1 AKQFGVSIS
10 REALRKLL
18 HRKGL
23 SWTRPTYTLAK
34 GNLDEQKQFEKQMD
48 LIKKKLDHQGDRRC
62 CSSVH
67 R

>member
-1 AKQFGVSIS
+1 MQSYVEKHFGVCIS

-34 GNLDEQKQFEKQMD
+34 GDPDRQKHFEKQID
-48 LIKKKLDHQGDRRC
+48 FIKKLNG
-62 CSSVH
+62 S
-67 R
+67 

>member
-1 AKQFGVSIS
+1 MYHHYGISIS

-34 GNLDEQKQFEKQMD
+34 GDPDRQKNFEKQMD
-48 LIKKKLDHQGDRRC
+48 LIKKT
-62 CSSVH
+62 
-67 R
+67 

>member
-1 AKQFGVSIS
+1 MEHQTPAILCRKAIRCFHFPRSAAKI
-10 REALRKLL
+10 L

-48 LIKKKLDHQGDRRC
+48 LIKKT
-62 CSSVH
+62 
-67 R
+67 

>member
-1 AKQFGVSIS
+1 KQFGVSIS

-34 GNLDEQKQFEKQMD
+34 GNPDEQKQLEKQMD
-48 LIKKKLDHQGDRRC
+48 LIKKLDHQGHRRC
-62 CSSVH
+62 RSSVH